1 MAFDIYQTVTDKII
15 KKMEEGNFKWVK
27 GWGTSDLDGAFNR
40 ISKKS
45 YSLLNQMLLDH
56 DGEYATFKQW
66 TSLGG
71 KIKKGEKSEMI
82 VFWSFIEKKEKD
94 EFGNEK
100 VVKKFPMLKYFN
112 VFHISQVE
120 GVEPLNKEERK
131 ENEQIKSAQEIV
143 DEYLNREKLKLVNED
158 KKRAYYSPSA
168 DYINVPELNQFI
180 SSNEYYSTLFHEMIH
195 STGHSSRLNRG
206 LEQNAGF
213 GSESYSKEELIAEIG
228 SAGLCEIANVA
239 TDETFVNSVA
249 YLQSW
254 IKVLKNDKKLIVSAS
269 SKAEK
274 SIEYILGNK

>member
-1 MAFDIYQTVTDKII
+1 MAFDIYQVVTDKII

-27 GWGTSDLDGAFNR
+27 GWSGTFDGAFNR
-40 ISKKS
+40 ISKKP

-71 KIKKGEKSEMI
+71 KIKKGEKSEMV

-94 EFGNEK
+94 ENEIEK
-100 VVKKFPMLKYFN
+100 VVSKFPMLKYFN

-120 GVEPLNKEERK
+120 GVEPLQKNERP
-131 ENEQIKSAQEIV
+131 ENEQIKSAQEIA
-143 DEYLNREKLKLVNED
+143 DNYFNNEKLKLVNKD
-158 KKRAYYSPSA
+158 KGRAFYSPSF
-168 DYINVPELNQFI
+168 DYINMPELNQFT
-180 SSNEYYSTLFHEMIH
+180 SSNEYYSTLFHEMVH

-206 LEQNAGF
+206 LENNAGF
-213 GSESYSKEELIAEIG
+213 GSESYSKEELVAEIG
-228 SAGLCEIANVA
+228 SAGLCEIANIS
-239 TDETFVNSVA
+239 TNNTFINSVA

-254 IKVLKNDKKLIVSAS
+254 IKVLKDDKKLIVSAS

-274 SIEYILGNK
+274 AIEYILGNK

>member
-1 MAFDIYQTVTDKII
+1 MAFDIYQVVTDKII

-27 GWGTSDLDGAFNR
+27 GWSGTFDGAFNR
-40 ISKKS
+40 ISKKP

-71 KIKKGEKSEMI
+71 KIKKGEKSEMV

-94 EFGNEK
+94 ENGIEK
-100 VVKKFPMLKYFN
+100 VVSKFPMLKYFN

-120 GVEPLNKEERK
+120 GVEPLQKEKRK

-143 DEYLNREKLKLVNED
+143 DNYFNNEKLKLVNKD
-158 KKRAYYSPSA
+158 KARAFYSPSL
-168 DYINVPELNQFI
+168 DYINMPELNQFT
-180 SSNEYYSTLFHEMIH
+180 SSNEYYSTLFHEMVH

-206 LEQNAGF
+206 LENNAGF
-213 GSESYSKEELIAEIG
+213 GSESYSKEELVAEIG
-228 SAGLCEIANVA
+228 SAGLCEIANIS
-239 TDETFVNSVA
+239 TNNTFINSVA

-254 IKVLKNDKKLIVSAS
+254 IKVLKDDKKLIVSAS

-274 SIEYILGNK
+274 AIEYILGNK

>member
-1 MAFDIYQTVTDKII
+1 MAFDIYQVVTDKII

-27 GWGTSDLDGAFNR
+27 GWSGTFDGAFNR
-40 ISKKS
+40 ISKKP

-71 KIKKGEKSEMI
+71 KIKKGEKSEMV

-94 EFGNEK
+94 ENGIEK
-100 VVKKFPMLKYFN
+100 VVNKFPMLKYFN

-120 GVEPLNKEERK
+120 GVEPLQKEKRK
-131 ENEQIKSAQEIV
+131 ENQQIKSAQEIA
-143 DEYLNREKLKLVNED
+143 DNYFNSEKLKLVNQD
-158 KKRAYYSPSA
+158 KGRAFYSPSL
-168 DYINVPELNQFI
+168 DYINMPELNQFT
-180 SSNEYYSTLFHEMIH
+180 SSNEYYSTLFHEMVH

-206 LEQNAGF
+206 LENNAGF
-213 GSESYSKEELIAEIG
+213 GSESYSKEELVAEIG
-228 SAGLCEIANVA
+228 SAGLCEIANIS
-239 TDETFVNSVA
+239 TDNTFTNSVA

-254 IKVLKNDKKLIVSAS
+254 IKVLKDDKKLIVSAS

-274 SIEYILGNK
+274 AIEYILGNK

>member
-1 MAFDIYQTVTDKII
+1 MAFDIYQVVTDKII
-15 KKMEEGNFKWVK
+15 KKMEEGNFTWVK
-27 GWGTSDLDGAFNR
+27 GWSGTFDGAFNR
-40 ISKKS
+40 ISKKY

-94 EFGNEK
+94 ENGIEK

-143 DEYLNREKLKLVNED
+143 DEYLNQEKLKLVNED

-168 DYINVPELNQFI
+168 DYINVPKLNQFK

-206 LEQNAGF
+206 LENNAWF

-239 TDETFVNSVA
+239 TDDTFVNSVA

>member
-27 GWGTSDLDGAFNR
+27 SWSGTFDGAFNR

-120 GVEPLNKEERK
+120 GVEPLNKEEIK
-131 ENEQIKSAQEIV
+131 QNEQIKSAQEIV
-143 DEYLNREKLKLVNED
+143 DEYLNLEKLKLVNED
-158 KKRAYYSPSA
+158 KNMAYYSPA
-168 DYINVPELNQFI
+168 MDYINVPELNQFK
-180 SSNEYYSTLFHEMIH
+180 SSNEYYATLFHEMIH

-228 SAGLCEIANVA
+228 SAGLCEIANVS
-239 TDETFVNSVA
+239 TDDTFINSVA

-274 SIEYILGNK
+274 AIGYILGNK

>member
-27 GWGTSDLDGAFNR
+27 SWSGTFDGAFNR
-40 ISKKS
+40 ISKKY

-131 ENEQIKSAQEIV
+131 QNEQIKSAQEIV
-143 DEYLNREKLKLVNED
+143 DTYFNNETLKLVNKD

-168 DYINVPELNQFI
+168 DYINVPELNQFK
-180 SSNEYYSTLFHEMIH
+180 SSNEYYATLFHEMVH

-228 SAGLCEIANVA
+228 SAGLCEIANVS
-239 TDETFVNSVA
+239 TDDTFINSVA

-274 SIEYILGNK
+274 AIEYILGNK